1 MPGPKASKAPKP
13 TPLRQTAAGG
23 KTLGLNDYLRKIL
36 TARVYDVAI
45 ETSLELARN
54 LSKRVHNQ
62 VLLAYD
68 ILPVNIL
75 AIKSSLLVPPLLAV
89 AYSLL
94 GWVLPRLLEKV
105 LGPGGI
111 STPINIPPRR
121 RAGIAVAST
130 VAIIKASELL
140 TLSPL
145 PATTSVAILTAC
157 CACQWAALDGA
168 WASLVL
174 ACAAAIGGPLAE
186 LPLIG
191 AGCWHYL
198 SPDYFPLSGPPFD
211 LGAGTWAGLSSIT
224 GPCYFAVTTDAIA
237 LGRWLG
243 DGSRS
248 TEEE

>member
-1 MPGPKASKAPKP
+1 MRVPIPMPTHRRAIAGLSIFGATAGPVVDA
-13 TPLRQTAAGG
+13 
-23 KTLGLNDYLRKIL
+23 
-36 TARVYDVAI
+36 
-45 ETSLELARN
+45 
-54 LSKRVHNQ
+54 VHNQ
-62 VLLAYD
+62 VLLIYD

-186 LPLIG
+186 LPIIG

-243 DGSRS
+243 DGIRS